1 MSVERPSSSTPWTID
16 HAGRTV
22 SESTCRRS
30 AIVATA
36 FSVRVASR
44 GEVSILQQAWRVSIM
59 VLPLGDLQKTQIVP
73 VVTYALIAINVLVFL
88 LQQDQGEEFTLAL
101 AATPWEITHNTDIEE
116 AQAKEVRN
124 EERDRFGRVQI
135 GIREVK
141 LPHSPCP
148 IPVRW
153 TLLTSMFL
161 HGSWMHLLGNM
172 LYLWIVGDNVEEVL
186 GPFRYLVVYLA
197 CGLVGSLAQIM
208 VNPDSMIPTLGA
220 SGAIAGIM
228 GMYVIWF
235 PHNQIRVL
243 VFRIITVLPAVI
255 VIGGWIALQIWLGT
269 NAIRQAGESGGVAYL
284 AHVGGALTGIFVAI
298 LFYDLA
304 QYTKARNA
312 AAQGWSVYEGPE

>member
-1 MSVERPSSSTPWTID
+1 
-16 HAGRTV
+16 
-22 SESTCRRS
+22 
-30 AIVATA
+30 
-36 FSVRVASR
+36 
-44 GEVSILQQAWRVSIM
+44 M

-88 LQQDQGEEFTLAL
+88 LQQDKGDEFTLAF
-101 AATPWEITHNTDIEE
+101 AATPWEITHNQDIQE
-116 AQAKEVRN
+116 AQPQLARIE
-124 EERDRFGRVQI
+124 
-135 GIREVK
+135 
-141 LPHSPCP
+141 HSPCP

-161 HGSWMHLLGNM
+161 HGSWMHLIGNM

-208 VNPDSMIPTLGA
+208 INPDSMIPTLGA

-228 GMYVIWF
+228 GTYVIWF

-243 VFRIITVLPAVI
+243 VFRIITVLPAVV

-269 NAIRQAGESGGVAYL
+269 SAMQKAGETGGVAYL
-284 AHVGGALTGIFVAI
+284 AHCGGAITGIFVAF

-304 QYTKARNA
+304 QYVKARNA
-312 AAQGWSVYEGPE
+312 AAQGWSVYEGPD

>member
-1 MSVERPSSSTPWTID
+1 
-16 HAGRTV
+16 
-22 SESTCRRS
+22 
-30 AIVATA
+30 
-36 FSVRVASR
+36 
-44 GEVSILQQAWRVSIM
+44 M

-73 VVTYALIAINVLVFL
+73 VVTYGLIAINVLVFL
-88 LQQDQGEEFTLAL
+88 LQQDQGDEFTLAF
-101 AATPWEITHNTDIEE
+101 AATPWEITHNQDIPE
-116 AQAKEVRN
+116 AAQPL
-124 EERDRFGRVQI
+124 VQ
-135 GIREVK
+135 VA
-141 LPHSPCP
+141 HSPCP

-161 HGSWMHLLGNM
+161 HGSWMHLIGNM

-197 CGLVGSLAQIM
+197 SGLVGSLAQIM
-208 VNPDSMIPTLGA
+208 INPDSVIPTLGA

-228 GMYVIWF
+228 GTYVIWF

-243 VFRIITVLPAVI
+243 LFRYITVLPAVV

-269 NAIRQAGESGGVAYL
+269 SAIQRAGETGGVAYL
-284 AHVGGALTGIFVAI
+284 AHVGGAITGIFVAF

-304 QYTKARNA
+304 QYVKARNA